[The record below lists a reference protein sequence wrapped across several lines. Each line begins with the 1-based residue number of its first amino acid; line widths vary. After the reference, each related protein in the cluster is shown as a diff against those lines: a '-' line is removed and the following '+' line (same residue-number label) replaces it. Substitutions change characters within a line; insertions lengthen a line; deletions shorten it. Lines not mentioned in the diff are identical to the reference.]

1 MTKRTLSKTADY
13 ILVLARRHHV
23 VYSETPNDRLAH
35 HISRLAG
42 DTVEFDNIE
51 RLLVGLQRAG
61 HLSRAE
67 MIQLQAQYLRE
78 ATP

>member
-1 MTKRTLSKTADY
+1 MTNRTVSKTAEY
-13 ILVLARRHHV
+13 IRVLAERYHII
-23 VYSETPNDRLAH
+23 YSETRNDLLAH

-42 DTVEFDNIE
+42 DTVEFDDIE

-61 HLSRAE
+61 HLSRTE

>member
-1 MTKRTLSKTADY
+1 MKNRTQSKTAEH
-13 ILVLARRHHV
+13 IRVLARRYHI
-23 VYSETPNDRLAH
+23 VYSETTNDLLAH

-42 DTVEFDNIE
+42 DTVEFDDIE

-61 HLSRAE
+61 HLSRTE